1 MFKYSVTS
9 VINVNKDY
17 TTDLPLFEG
26 LSGETQADGTVLE
39 DRLKIKR
46 GLEFKKSN
54 VQAIYHRGYRAAV
67 NPEYK
72 VALDTVAVAPGTPNA
87 GIYRISLYVT
97 LSDSQDERYA
107 NTRVLKGK
115 PIFIEFEVTDKESTA
130 ALVADKVIAITKKY
144 LQMVYED
151 KIINIVKDSTTGII
165 IKGISGEQRFSKV
178 ALEKW
183 EYDGWIVLDE
193 SINGVP
199 GTKITVTAIGDN
211 GFGTYRNIIKD
222 LRLPTAANTRWTHI
236 AQDEIPVVGGMYDQY
251 TIVYCVHRGVLGSDA
266 VGDDVTS
273 VTEHVFYVKSDVKVA
288 WEAALAKL
296 GTVTPVAPVF
306 ASGTVIDTKE
316 PDELGKEKLKAEL
329 KAV

>member
-9 VINVNKDY
+9 VINTINDY
-17 TTDLPLFEG
+17 ATGLPLFEG
-26 LSGETQADGTVLE
+26 LVGETQADGTVLE

-54 VQAIYHRGYRAAV
+54 VQAVYHRGYRAAV

-72 VALDTVAVAPGTPNA
+72 VALDTVAATP

-97 LSDSQDERYA
+97 LSGSQDERYA

-115 PIFIEFEVTDKESTA
+115 PIFVEFEVTAKENTA

-183 EYDGWIVLDE
+183 ENNDWTVVDE
-193 SINGVP
+193 SINGVA
-199 GTKITVTAIGDN
+199 GTKITVTSIGDN

-236 AQDEIPVVGGMYDQY
+236 VQDETPVLGGIYDQY
-251 TIVYCVHRGVLGSDA
+251 TIIYCVHRGVLGSDA

-273 VTEHVFYVKSDVKVA
+273 ITEHVFYVKSDVKVD

-296 GTVTPVAPVF
+296 GTVTEVD
-306 ASGTVIDTKE
+306 ASGTVKDIKE
-316 PDELGKEKLKAEL
+316 PAELGKEKLKAEL
-329 KAV
+329 KA

>member
-9 VINVNKDY
+9 VINTIKDY
-17 TTDLPLFEG
+17 TTGLPLFEG
-26 LSGETQADGTVLE
+26 LGGETQTDGTILE

-72 VALDTVAVAPGTPNA
+72 VALDTVAATP

-97 LSDSQDERYA
+97 LSGSQDERYA

-115 PIFIEFEVTDKESTA
+115 PIFVEFEVTAKENTA

-183 EYDGWIVLDE
+183 ENNDWTTLDE
-193 SINGVP
+193 SINGVA

-236 AQDEIPVVGGMYDQY
+236 VQDETPVLGGMYDQY

-266 VGDDVTS
+266 VGEDVTS
-273 VTEHVFYVKSDVKVA
+273 ITEHVFYVKSDVKVD

-296 GTVTPVAPVF
+296 GTVTDVDA
-306 ASGTVIDTKE
+306 AGTVKDIKE
-316 PDELGKEKLKAEL
+316 PAELGKEKLKAEL
-329 KAV
+329 KA

>member
-9 VINVNKDY
+9 VINTINDY
-17 TTDLPLFEG
+17 ATGLPLFEG
-26 LSGETQADGTVLE
+26 LVGETQTDGTVLE
-39 DRLKIKR
+39 NRLKIKR

-72 VALDTVAVAPGTPNA
+72 VALDTVAATP

-97 LSDSQDERYA
+97 LSGSQDERYA

-115 PIFIEFEVTDKESTA
+115 PIFVEFEVTAKENTA

-183 EYDGWIVLDE
+183 ENNDWTTLDE
-193 SINGVP
+193 SINGVA

-236 AQDEIPVVGGMYDQY
+236 AQDEIPVLGGMYDQY

-273 VTEHVFYVKSDVKVA
+273 ITEHVFYVKSDVN
-288 WEAALAKL
+288 EASFKDAIAIL
-296 GTVTPVAPVF
+296 GTVTEVDA
-306 ASGTVIDTKE
+306 AGTVMDIKE
-316 PDELGKEKLKAEL
+316 PAELGKEKLKAEL
-329 KAV
+329 KA

>member
-9 VINVNKDY
+9 VINTINDY
-17 TTDLPLFEG
+17 ATGLPLFEG
-26 LSGETQADGTVLE
+26 LVGGETQTDGTVLE
-39 DRLKIKR
+39 NRLKIKR

-72 VALDTVAVAPGTPNA
+72 VALDTVAATP

-97 LSDSQDERYA
+97 LSGSQDERYA

-115 PIFIEFEVTDKESTA
+115 PIFVEFEVTAKENTA

-183 EYDGWIVLDE
+183 ENNDWTTLDE
-193 SINGVP
+193 SINGVA

-236 AQDEIPVVGGMYDQY
+236 VQDETPVLGGMYDQY

-273 VTEHVFYVKSDVKVA
+273 ITEHVFYVKSDVKVD
-288 WEAALAKL
+288 WEAAIAKL
-296 GTVTPVAPVF
+296 GTVTEVDA
-306 ASGTVIDTKE
+306 AGTVKDIKE
-316 PDELGKEKLKAEL
+316 PAELGKEKLKAEL
-329 KAV
+329 KA

>member
-9 VINVNKDY
+9 VINTIKDY
-17 TTDLPLFEG
+17 TTGLPLFEG
-26 LSGETQADGTVLE
+26 LVGETQTDGTVLE

-54 VQAIYHRGYRAAV
+54 IQAIYHRGYREAV
-67 NPEYK
+67 KPEYK
-72 VALDTVAVAPGTPNA
+72 VALDTVAATP

-97 LSDSQDERYA
+97 LSGSQDERYA

-115 PIFIEFEVTDKESTA
+115 PIFVEFEVTAKENTA
-130 ALVADKVIAITKKY
+130 ALVADKVVAITKKY

-183 EYDGWIVLDE
+183 ENNDWTVLDE
-193 SINGVP
+193 SINGVA

-222 LRLPTAANTRWTHI
+222 LRLPTAANTQWTHI
-236 AQDEIPVVGGMYDQY
+236 AQDEIPVVGGVYDQY

-273 VTEHVFYVKSDVKVA
+273 ITEHVFYVKSDVIPDWK
-288 WEAALAKL
+288 AALANAKL
-296 GTVTPVAPVF
+296 NTSVTEVDATVAVKD
-306 ASGTVIDTKE
+306 IKE
-316 PDELGKEKLKAEL
+316 PTELHKENIKTEITAH
-329 KAV
+329 

>member
-9 VINVNKDY
+9 VINTINDY
-17 TTDLPLFEG
+17 ATGLPLFEG
-26 LSGETQADGTVLE
+26 LVGETQTDGTVLE

-54 VQAIYHRGYRAAV
+54 VQAIYYRGYRAAV

-72 VALDTVAVAPGTPNA
+72 VALDTVAATP

-97 LSDSQDERYA
+97 LSGSQDERYA

-115 PIFIEFEVTDKESTA
+115 PIFVEFEVTAKENTA
-130 ALVADKVIAITKKY
+130 ALVADKVVAITKKY

-183 EYDGWIVLDE
+183 ENNDWTTLDE
-193 SINGVP
+193 SINGVA

-236 AQDEIPVVGGMYDQY
+236 VQDETPVLGGMYDQY

-273 VTEHVFYVKSDVKVA
+273 TTEHVFYVKSDVKVD
-288 WEAALAKL
+288 WETALAKL
-296 GTVTPVAPVF
+296 GTVTEVDA
-306 ASGTVIDTKE
+306 AGTVKDIKE
-316 PDELGKEKLKAEL
+316 PAELGKEKLKAEL
-329 KAV
+329 KA

>member
-9 VINVNKDY
+9 VINTIKDY
-17 TTDLPLFEG
+17 TTGLPLFEG
-26 LSGETQADGTVLE
+26 LGGETQTDGTILE

-54 VQAIYHRGYRAAV
+54 IQAIYHRGYRAAV

-72 VALDTVAVAPGTPNA
+72 VALDTVAATP

-97 LSDSQDERYA
+97 LSGSQDERYA

-115 PIFIEFEVTDKESTA
+115 PIFVEFEVTAKENTA

-183 EYDGWIVLDE
+183 ENNDWTTLDE
-193 SINGVP
+193 SINGVA

-236 AQDEIPVVGGMYDQY
+236 VQDETPVLGGMYDQY

-273 VTEHVFYVKSDVKVA
+273 ITEHVFYVKSDVLTD
-288 WEAALAKL
+288 WNAALVNAKL
-296 GTVTPVAPVF
+296 NTSVTDVDAAGTVKD
-306 ASGTVIDTKE
+306 IKE
-316 PDELGKEKLKAEL
+316 PAELGKEKLKAEL
-329 KAV
+329 KA

>member
-9 VINVNKDY
+9 VINTINDY
-17 TTDLPLFEG
+17 ATGLPLFEG
-26 LSGETQADGTVLE
+26 LVGEAQADGTVLE
-39 DRLKIKR
+39 DRLKIRR

-54 VQAIYHRGYRAAV
+54 VQAVYHRGYRAAV

-72 VALDTVAVAPGTPNA
+72 VALDTVAATP

-97 LSDSQDERYA
+97 LSGSQDERYA

-115 PIFIEFEVTDKESTA
+115 PIFVEFEVTAKENTA

-183 EYDGWIVLDE
+183 ENNDWTVVDE
-193 SINGVP
+193 SINGIA

-222 LRLPTAANTRWTHI
+222 LRLPTAANTRWTRI
-236 AQDEIPVVGGMYDQY
+236 VQDETPVLGGMYDQY

-266 VGDDVTS
+266 VGNDVTS
-273 VTEHVFYVKSDVKVA
+273 ITEHVFYVKSDVKVD

-296 GTVTPVAPVF
+296 GTVTEVDA
-306 ASGTVIDTKE
+306 AGTVKDIKE
-316 PDELGKEKLKAEL
+316 PAELGKEKLKAEL
-329 KAV
+329 KA

>member
-1 MFKYSVTS
+1 MFNYSVTS
-9 VINVNKDY
+9 VINENKDY
-17 TTDLPLFEG
+17 TTGLPLFEG
-26 LSGETQADGTVLE
+26 LGGEAQADGTVLE
-39 DRLKIKR
+39 DRLKIRR

-54 VQAIYHRGYRAAV
+54 VQAVYHRGYRAAV

-72 VALDTVAVAPGTPNA
+72 VALDTVAATP

-97 LSDSQDERYA
+97 LSGSQDERYA

-115 PIFIEFEVTDKESTA
+115 PIFVEFEVTAKENTA
-130 ALVADKVIAITKKY
+130 ALVADKVVAITKKY

-183 EYDGWIVLDE
+183 ENNDWTTLDE
-193 SINGVP
+193 SINGVA

-236 AQDEIPVVGGMYDQY
+236 VQDETPVLGGMYDQY

-266 VGDDVTS
+266 VGNDVTS
-273 VTEHVFYVKSDVKVA
+273 TTEHVFYVKSDVKVD
-288 WEAALAKL
+288 WEAAIAKL
-296 GTVTPVAPVF
+296 GTVTEVDA
-306 ASGTVIDTKE
+306 AGTVKDIKE
-316 PDELGKEKLKAEL
+316 PAELGKEKLKAEL
-329 KAV
+329 KA

>member
-9 VINVNKDY
+9 VINTINDY
-17 TTDLPLFEG
+17 ATGLPLFEG
-26 LSGETQADGTVLE
+26 LDGGAQADGTVLE
-39 DRLKIKR
+39 NRLKIRR

-72 VALDTVAVAPGTPNA
+72 VALDTVAATP

-97 LSDSQDERYA
+97 LSGSQDERYA

-115 PIFIEFEVTDKESTA
+115 PIFVEFEVTAKENTA
-130 ALVADKVIAITKKY
+130 ALVANKVIAITKKY

-151 KIINIVKDSTTGII
+151 KIINIVNDSTTGII

-183 EYDGWIVLDE
+183 ENNDWTTLDE
-193 SINGVP
+193 SINGVA

-236 AQDEIPVVGGMYDQY
+236 VQDEIPVLGGEYDQY
-251 TIVYCVHRGVLGSDA
+251 TIMYCVHRGVLGSDA

-273 VTEHVFYVKSDVKVA
+273 ITEHVFYVKSDVKVD

-296 GTVTPVAPVF
+296 GTVTEVDA
-306 ASGTVIDTKE
+306 AGTVKDIKE
-316 PDELGKEKLKAEL
+316 PAELGKEKLKAEL
-329 KAV
+329 KA

>member
-9 VINVNKDY
+9 VINTINDY
-17 TTDLPLFEG
+17 ATGLPLFEG
-26 LSGETQADGTVLE
+26 LDGEAQADGTVLE
-39 DRLKIKR
+39 NRLKIRR

-54 VQAIYHRGYRAAV
+54 VQAIYHRGYREAV

-72 VALDTVAVAPGTPNA
+72 VALDTVAATP

-97 LSDSQDERYA
+97 LSGSQDERYA

-115 PIFIEFEVTDKESTA
+115 PIFVEFEVTAKENTA

-183 EYDGWIVLDE
+183 ENNDWTTLDE
-193 SINGVP
+193 SINGVA

-236 AQDEIPVVGGMYDQY
+236 VQDETPVLGGMYDQY

-273 VTEHVFYVKSDVKVA
+273 ITEHVFYVKSDVKVD

-296 GTVTPVAPVF
+296 GTVTDVDA
-306 ASGTVIDTKE
+306 AGTVKDIKE
-316 PDELGKEKLKAEL
+316 PAELGKEKLKAEL
-329 KAV
+329 KA

>member
-39 DRLKIKR
+39 DRLKIRR

-72 VALDTVAVAPGTPNA
+72 VALDTVAATP

-97 LSDSQDERYA
+97 LSGSQDERYA

-115 PIFIEFEVTDKESTA
+115 PIFVEFEVTAKENTA

-151 KIINIVKDSTTGII
+151 KIINIVKDGTTGII

-183 EYDGWIVLDE
+183 ENNDWTTLDE
-193 SINGVP
+193 SINGVA

-236 AQDEIPVVGGMYDQY
+236 AQDETPVLGGMYDQY
-251 TIVYCVHRGVLGSDA
+251 TIIYCVHRGVLGSDA

-273 VTEHVFYVKSDVKVA
+273 ITEHVFYVKSDVKVD
-288 WEAALAKL
+288 WEVALAKL
-296 GTVTPVAPVF
+296 GTVTEVDA
-306 ASGTVIDTKE
+306 AGTVKDIKE
-316 PDELGKEKLKAEL
+316 PAELGEERLKAEL
-329 KAV
+329 TAG

>member
-9 VINVNKDY
+9 VINTINDY
-17 TTDLPLFEG
+17 ATGLPLFEG
-26 LSGETQADGTVLE
+26 LVGETQTDGTVLE

-72 VALDTVAVAPGTPNA
+72 VALDTVAATP

-97 LSDSQDERYA
+97 LSGSQDERYA

-115 PIFIEFEVTDKESTA
+115 PIFVEFEVTAKENTA

-183 EYDGWIVLDE
+183 ENNDWTVLDE

-266 VGDDVTS
+266 VGNDVTS
-273 VTEHVFYVKSDVKVA
+273 ITEHVFYVKSDVN
-288 WEAALAKL
+288 EASFKDAIAIL
-296 GTVTPVAPVF
+296 GTVTEVEVDA
-306 ASGTVIDTKE
+306 AGTVKDIKE
-316 PDELGKEKLKAEL
+316 PAELGKEKLKAEL

>member
-9 VINVNKDY
+9 VINTINDY
-17 TTDLPLFEG
+17 ATGLPLFEG
-26 LSGETQADGTVLE
+26 LGGETQTDGTVLE

-54 VQAIYHRGYRAAV
+54 VQAVYHRGYRAAV

-72 VALDTVAVAPGTPNA
+72 VALDTVAATP

-97 LSDSQDERYA
+97 LSGSQDERYA

-115 PIFIEFEVTDKESTA
+115 PIFVEFEVTAKENTA

-183 EYDGWIVLDE
+183 ENNDWTVVDE
-193 SINGVP
+193 SINGVA

-236 AQDEIPVVGGMYDQY
+236 VQDETPVVGGMYDQY

-273 VTEHVFYVKSDVKVA
+273 ITEHVFYVKSDVKVD

-296 GTVTPVAPVF
+296 GTVTEVDA
-306 ASGTVIDTKE
+306 AGTVKDIKE
-316 PDELGKEKLKAEL
+316 PAELGKEKLKAEL
-329 KAV
+329 KA

>member
-9 VINVNKDY
+9 VINTINDY
-17 TTDLPLFEG
+17 ATGLPLFEG
-26 LSGETQADGTVLE
+26 LLGGETQTDGTVLE
-39 DRLKIKR
+39 NRLKIRR

-72 VALDTVAVAPGTPNA
+72 VALDTVAATP

-97 LSDSQDERYA
+97 LSGSQDERYA

-115 PIFIEFEVTDKESTA
+115 PIFVEFEVTAKENTA

-183 EYDGWIVLDE
+183 ENNDWTTLDE
-193 SINGVP
+193 SINGVA

-236 AQDEIPVVGGMYDQY
+236 VQDETPVLGGMYDQY

-273 VTEHVFYVKSDVKVA
+273 ITEHVFYVKSDVNVA
-288 WEAALAKL
+288 SFKDAIAIL
-296 GTVTPVAPVF
+296 GTVTDVDA
-306 ASGTVIDTKE
+306 ARTVMDIKE
-316 PDELGKEKLKAEL
+316 PAELGKEKLKAEL
-329 KAV
+329 KA

>member
-9 VINVNKDY
+9 VINTINDY
-17 TTDLPLFEG
+17 TTGLPLFEG
-26 LSGETQADGTVLE
+26 LVGETQTDGTVLE

-54 VQAIYHRGYRAAV
+54 VQAVYHRGYRAAV

-72 VALDTVAVAPGTPNA
+72 VALDTVAATP

-97 LSDSQDERYA
+97 LSGSQDERYA

-115 PIFIEFEVTDKESTA
+115 PIFVEFEVTAKENTA

-183 EYDGWIVLDE
+183 ENNDWTTLDE
-193 SINGVP
+193 SINGVA

-236 AQDEIPVVGGMYDQY
+236 AQDEIPVLGGMYDQY
-251 TIVYCVHRGVLGSDA
+251 TIVYCVHRGALGSDA

-273 VTEHVFYVKSDVKVA
+273 ITEHVFYVKSDVNVA
-288 WEAALAKL
+288 SFKDAIAIL
-296 GTVTPVAPVF
+296 GTVTEVDAT
-306 ASGTVIDTKE
+306 GTVMDIKE
-316 PDELGKEKLKAEL
+316 PAELGKEKLKAEL
-329 KAV
+329 KA

>member
-9 VINVNKDY
+9 VINTIKDY

-26 LSGETQADGTVLE
+26 LVGEAQADGTVLE
-39 DRLKIKR
+39 DRLKIRR

-54 VQAIYHRGYRAAV
+54 VQAVYHRGYRAAV

-72 VALDTVAVAPGTPNA
+72 VALDTVAATP

-97 LSDSQDERYA
+97 LSGSQDERYA

-115 PIFIEFEVTDKESTA
+115 PIFVEFEVTAKENTA

-183 EYDGWIVLDE
+183 ENNDWTTLDE
-193 SINGVP
+193 SINGVA

-236 AQDEIPVVGGMYDQY
+236 VQDETPVLGGMYDQY

-266 VGDDVTS
+266 VGNDVTS
-273 VTEHVFYVKSDVKVA
+273 ITEHVFYVKSDVKLA
-288 WEAALAKL
+288 WVDALTLAKL
-296 GTVTPVAPVF
+296 GTVTEVDA
-306 ASGTVIDTKE
+306 AGTVKDIKE
-316 PDELGKEKLKAEL
+316 PAELGKEKLKAEL
-329 KAV
+329 KA

>member
-72 VALDTVAVAPGTPNA
+72 VALDTVAATP

-97 LSDSQDERYA
+97 LSGSQDERYA

-115 PIFIEFEVTDKESTA
+115 PIFVEFEVTAKENTA

-183 EYDGWIVLDE
+183 ENNDWTVLDE

-273 VTEHVFYVKSDVKVA
+273 VTEHVFYVKSDVKAA
-288 WEAALAKL
+288 WDAALAKL
-296 GTVTPVAPVF
+296 GTVTEVDA
-306 ASGTVIDTKE
+306 AGTVKDIKE
-316 PDELGKEKLKAEL
+316 PAELGKEKLKAEL

>member
-9 VINVNKDY
+9 VINTINDY
-17 TTDLPLFEG
+17 ATGLPLFEG
-26 LSGETQADGTVLE
+26 LVGETQTDGTVLE

-54 VQAIYHRGYRAAV
+54 VQAVYHRGYRAAV

-72 VALDTVAVAPGTPNA
+72 VALDTVAATP

-97 LSDSQDERYA
+97 LSGSQDERYA

-115 PIFIEFEVTDKESTA
+115 PIFVEFEVTAKENTA
-130 ALVADKVIAITKKY
+130 ALVADKVVAITKKY

-183 EYDGWIVLDE
+183 ENNDWTTLDE
-193 SINGVP
+193 SINGVA

-236 AQDEIPVVGGMYDQY
+236 VQDETPVLGGMYDQY

-266 VGDDVTS
+266 VGNDVTS
-273 VTEHVFYVKSDVKVA
+273 TTEHVFYVKSDVKVD
-288 WEAALAKL
+288 WETALAKL
-296 GTVTPVAPVF
+296 GTVTEVDA
-306 ASGTVIDTKE
+306 AGTVKDIKE
-316 PDELGKEKLKAEL
+316 PAELGKEKLKAEL
-329 KAV
+329 KA

>member
-9 VINVNKDY
+9 VINTINDY
-17 TTDLPLFEG
+17 ATGLPLFEG
-26 LSGETQADGTVLE
+26 LDGETQADGTVLE
-39 DRLKIKR
+39 ARLKVKR

-54 VQAIYHRGYRAAV
+54 VQAVYHRGYRAAV

-72 VALDTVAVAPGTPNA
+72 VALDTVAATP

-97 LSDSQDERYA
+97 LSGSQDERYA

-115 PIFIEFEVTDKESTA
+115 PIFVEFEVTAKENTA
-130 ALVADKVIAITKKY
+130 ALVADKVVAITKKY

-165 IKGISGEQRFSKV
+165 IKGISGEQRFSKI

-183 EYDGWIVLDE
+183 ENNDWTTLDE
-193 SINGVP
+193 SINGVA

-236 AQDEIPVVGGMYDQY
+236 VQDETPVLGGMYDQY

-266 VGDDVTS
+266 VGNDVTS
-273 VTEHVFYVKSDVKVA
+273 TTEHVFYVKSDVKVD
-288 WEAALAKL
+288 WETALAKL
-296 GTVTPVAPVF
+296 GTVTEVDA
-306 ASGTVIDTKE
+306 AGTVKDIKE
-316 PDELGKEKLKAEL
+316 PAELGKEKLKAEL
-329 KAV
+329 KA

>member
-9 VINVNKDY
+9 VINTINDY
-17 TTDLPLFEG
+17 ATGLPLFEG
-26 LSGETQADGTVLE
+26 LVGETQADGTVLE
-39 DRLKIKR
+39 DRLKIRR

-54 VQAIYHRGYRAAV
+54 VQAVYHRGYRAAV

-72 VALDTVAVAPGTPNA
+72 VALDTVAATP

-97 LSDSQDERYA
+97 LSGSQDERYA

-115 PIFIEFEVTDKESTA
+115 PIFVEFEVTAKENTA
-130 ALVADKVIAITKKY
+130 ALVADKVVAITKKY

-183 EYDGWIVLDE
+183 ENNDWTTLDE
-193 SINGVP
+193 SINGVA

-236 AQDEIPVVGGMYDQY
+236 VQDETPVLGGIYDQY
-251 TIVYCVHRGVLGSDA
+251 TIIYCVHRGVLGSDA

-273 VTEHVFYVKSDVKVA
+273 ITEHVFYVKSDVKVD
-288 WEAALAKL
+288 WETALAKL
-296 GTVTPVAPVF
+296 GTVTEVDA
-306 ASGTVIDTKE
+306 AGTVKDIKE
-316 PDELGKEKLKAEL
+316 PAELGKEKLKAEL
-329 KAV
+329 AAV

>member
-9 VINVNKDY
+9 VINTINDY
-17 TTDLPLFEG
+17 ATGLPLFEG
-26 LSGETQADGTVLE
+26 LVGETQTDGTVLE
-39 DRLKIKR
+39 DRLKIRR

-72 VALDTVAVAPGTPNA
+72 VALDTVAATP

-97 LSDSQDERYA
+97 LSGSQDERYA

-115 PIFIEFEVTDKESTA
+115 PIFVEFEVTAKENTA

-183 EYDGWIVLDE
+183 ENNDWTTLDE
-193 SINGVP
+193 SINGVA

-236 AQDEIPVVGGMYDQY
+236 VQDETPVLGGMYDQY

-273 VTEHVFYVKSDVKVA
+273 ITEHVFYVKSDVKVD
-288 WEAALAKL
+288 WEAAIAKL
-296 GTVTPVAPVF
+296 GTVTEVDAAGIVKD
-306 ASGTVIDTKE
+306 IKE
-316 PDELGKEKLKAEL
+316 PAELGKEKLKAEL
-329 KAV
+329 KA

>member
-9 VINVNKDY
+9 VINTINDY
-17 TTDLPLFEG
+17 ATGLPLFEG

-72 VALDTVAVAPGTPNA
+72 VALDTVAATP

-97 LSDSQDERYA
+97 LSGSQDERYA

-115 PIFIEFEVTDKESTA
+115 PIFVEFEVTAKENTA
-130 ALVADKVIAITKKY
+130 ALVADKVVAITKKY

-183 EYDGWIVLDE
+183 ENNDWTVLDE

-199 GTKITVTAIGDN
+199 GTKIITITAVGDN

-296 GTVTPVAPVF
+296 GTVTEVDA
-306 ASGTVIDTKE
+306 ARTVKDIKE
-316 PDELGKEKLKAEL
+316 PAELGKEKLKAEL

>member
-9 VINVNKDY
+9 VINTIKDY
-17 TTDLPLFEG
+17 TTGLPLFEG
-26 LSGETQADGTVLE
+26 LDGKAQADGTVLE
-39 DRLKIKR
+39 NRLKIRR

-54 VQAIYHRGYRAAV
+54 VQAIYHRGYREAV

-72 VALDTVAVAPGTPNA
+72 VALDTVAATP

-97 LSDSQDERYA
+97 LSGSQDERYA

-115 PIFIEFEVTDKESTA
+115 PIFVEFEVTAKENTA

-183 EYDGWIVLDE
+183 ENNDWTTLDE
-193 SINGVP
+193 SINGVA

-236 AQDEIPVVGGMYDQY
+236 VQDETPVLGGMYDQY

-273 VTEHVFYVKSDVKVA
+273 ITEHVFYVKSDVKVD

-296 GTVTPVAPVF
+296 GTVTDVDA
-306 ASGTVIDTKE
+306 AGTVKDIKE
-316 PDELGKEKLKAEL
+316 PAELGKEKLKAEL
-329 KAV
+329 KA

>member
-9 VINVNKDY
+9 VINTINDY
-17 TTDLPLFEG
+17 TTGLPLFEG
-26 LSGETQADGTVLE
+26 LVGGETQTDGTVLE
-39 DRLKIKR
+39 NRLKIRR

-72 VALDTVAVAPGTPNA
+72 VALDTVAATP

-97 LSDSQDERYA
+97 LSGSQDERYA

-115 PIFIEFEVTDKESTA
+115 PIFVEFEVTAKENTA

-183 EYDGWIVLDE
+183 ENNDWTTLDE
-193 SINGVP
+193 SINGVA

-236 AQDEIPVVGGMYDQY
+236 VQDETPVLGGMYHQY

-266 VGDDVTS
+266 VGNDVTS
-273 VTEHVFYVKSDVKVA
+273 ITEHVFYVKSDVN
-288 WEAALAKL
+288 EASFKDAIAIL
-296 GTVTPVAPVF
+296 GTVTEVDA
-306 ASGTVIDTKE
+306 AGTVKDIKE
-316 PDELGKEKLKAEL
+316 PAELGKEKLKAEL
-329 KAV
+329 KA

>member
-9 VINVNKDY
+9 VINTINDY
-17 TTDLPLFEG
+17 TTGLPLFEG
-26 LSGETQADGTVLE
+26 LDGETQTDGTVLE

-54 VQAIYHRGYRAAV
+54 VQAVYHRGYRAAV

-72 VALDTVAVAPGTPNA
+72 VALDTVAATP

-97 LSDSQDERYA
+97 LSGSQDERYA

-115 PIFIEFEVTDKESTA
+115 PIFVEFEVTAKENTA
-130 ALVADKVIAITKKY
+130 ALVADKVVAITKKY

-183 EYDGWIVLDE
+183 ENNDWTVLDE
-193 SINGVP
+193 SINGVA

-222 LRLPTAANTRWTHI
+222 LRLPTAANTQWTHI
-236 AQDEIPVVGGMYDQY
+236 AQDEIPVVGGVYDQY

-273 VTEHVFYVKSDVKVA
+273 ITEHVFYVKSDVNELA
-288 WEAALAKL
+288 WKDAIAKL
-296 GTVTPVAPVF
+296 GTITEVDAAGIVKD
-306 ASGTVIDTKE
+306 IKE
-316 PDELGKEKLKAEL
+316 PAELGKEKLKAEL

>member
-9 VINVNKDY
+9 VINTNKDY
-17 TTDLPLFEG
+17 ATGLPLFEG
-26 LSGETQADGTVLE
+26 LDKEAQADGTVLE
-39 DRLKIKR
+39 NRLKIRR

-72 VALDTVAVAPGTPNA
+72 VALDTVAATP

-97 LSDSQDERYA
+97 LSGSQDERYA

-115 PIFIEFEVTDKESTA
+115 PIFVEFEVTAKENTA

-183 EYDGWIVLDE
+183 ENNDWTTLDE
-193 SINGVP
+193 SINGVA

-236 AQDEIPVVGGMYDQY
+236 VQDETPVIGGMYDQY
-251 TIVYCVHRGVLGSDA
+251 TIVNCVHRGVLGSDA
-266 VGDDVTS
+266 VGNDVTS
-273 VTEHVFYVKSDVKVA
+273 ITEHVFYVKSDVKVD
-288 WEAALAKL
+288 WEAALDIL
-296 GTVTPVAPVF
+296 GTVVTEVDAV
-306 ASGTVIDTKE
+306 GTVMDIKE
-316 PDELGKEKLKAEL
+316 PAELGKEKLKAEL
-329 KAV
+329 KA

>member
-9 VINVNKDY
+9 VINTINDY
-17 TTDLPLFEG
+17 ATGLPLFEG
-26 LSGETQADGTVLE
+26 LVGETQADGTVLE

-54 VQAIYHRGYRAAV
+54 VQAVYHRGYRAAV

-72 VALDTVAVAPGTPNA
+72 VALDTVAATP

-97 LSDSQDERYA
+97 LSGSQDERYA

-115 PIFIEFEVTDKESTA
+115 PIFVEFEVTAKENTA

-183 EYDGWIVLDE
+183 ENNDWTTLDE
-193 SINGVP
+193 SINGVA

-236 AQDEIPVVGGMYDQY
+236 VQDETPVLGGIYDQY
-251 TIVYCVHRGVLGSDA
+251 TIIYCVHRGVLGSDA

-273 VTEHVFYVKSDVKVA
+273 ITEHVFYVKSDVKVD

-296 GTVTPVAPVF
+296 GTVTEVD
-306 ASGTVIDTKE
+306 ASGTVKDIKE
-316 PDELGKEKLKAEL
+316 PAELGKEKLKAEL
-329 KAV
+329 KA

>member
-9 VINVNKDY
+9 VINTINDY
-17 TTDLPLFEG
+17 TTGLPLFEG
-26 LSGETQADGTVLE
+26 LLGGETQTDGTVLE
-39 DRLKIKR
+39 NRLKIKR

-72 VALDTVAVAPGTPNA
+72 VALDTVAATP

-97 LSDSQDERYA
+97 LSGSQDERYA

-115 PIFIEFEVTDKESTA
+115 PIFVEFEVTAKENTA

-183 EYDGWIVLDE
+183 ENNDWTTLDE
-193 SINGVP
+193 SINGVA

-222 LRLPTAANTRWTHI
+222 LRLPTAANTQWTHI
-236 AQDEIPVVGGMYDQY
+236 AQDEIPVIDGMYHQY

-273 VTEHVFYVKSDVKVA
+273 ITEHVFYVKSDVN
-288 WEAALAKL
+288 EASFKDAIAIL
-296 GTVTPVAPVF
+296 GTVTEVDA
-306 ASGTVIDTKE
+306 AETVKDIKE
-316 PDELGKEKLKAEL
+316 PAELGKEKLKAEL
-329 KAV
+329 KA

>member
-9 VINVNKDY
+9 VINTIKDY
-17 TTDLPLFEG
+17 TTGLPLFEG
-26 LSGETQADGTVLE
+26 LVGETQTDGTVLE

-54 VQAIYHRGYRAAV
+54 VQAVYHRGYRAAV

-72 VALDTVAVAPGTPNA
+72 VALDTVAATP

-97 LSDSQDERYA
+97 LSGSQDERYA

-115 PIFIEFEVTDKESTA
+115 PIFVEFEVTAKENTA
-130 ALVADKVIAITKKY
+130 ALVADKVVAITKKY

-183 EYDGWIVLDE
+183 ENNDWTVVDE
-193 SINGVP
+193 SINGVA

-222 LRLPTAANTRWTHI
+222 LRLPTAANTQWTHI
-236 AQDEIPVVGGMYDQY
+236 VQDETPVVGGMYDQY

-273 VTEHVFYVKSDVKVA
+273 ITEHVFYVKSDVKVD

-296 GTVTPVAPVF
+296 GTVTEVDA
-306 ASGTVIDTKE
+306 AGTVKDIKE
-316 PDELGKEKLKAEL
+316 PAELGKEKLKAEL
-329 KAV
+329 KA

>member
-9 VINVNKDY
+9 VINTINDY
-17 TTDLPLFEG
+17 ATGLPLFEG
-26 LSGETQADGTVLE
+26 LLGGETQTDGTVLE
-39 DRLKIKR
+39 NRLKIKR

-72 VALDTVAVAPGTPNA
+72 VALDTVAATP

-97 LSDSQDERYA
+97 LSGSQDERYA

-115 PIFIEFEVTDKESTA
+115 PIFVEFEVTAKENTA
-130 ALVADKVIAITKKY
+130 ALVADKVVAITKKY

-183 EYDGWIVLDE
+183 ENNDWTTLDE
-193 SINGVP
+193 SINGVA

-222 LRLPTAANTRWTHI
+222 LRLPTAANTQWAHI
-236 AQDEIPVVGGMYDQY
+236 NQDEIPVIDGMYHQY

-273 VTEHVFYVKSDVKVA
+273 ITEHVFYVKSDVNVA
-288 WEAALAKL
+288 SFKDAIAIL
-296 GTVTPVAPVF
+296 GTVTDVDA
-306 ASGTVIDTKE
+306 ARTVMDIKE
-316 PDELGKEKLKAEL
+316 PAELGKEKLKAEL
-329 KAV
+329 KA

>member
-9 VINVNKDY
+9 VINTIKDY

-26 LSGETQADGTVLE
+26 LGGETQTDGTVLE

-72 VALDTVAVAPGTPNA
+72 VALDTVAATP

-97 LSDSQDERYA
+97 LSGSQDERYA

-115 PIFIEFEVTDKESTA
+115 PIFVEFEVTAKENTA
-130 ALVADKVIAITKKY
+130 ALVADKVVAITKKY

-151 KIINIVKDSTTGII
+151 KIINIVKDNTTGII

-183 EYDGWIVLDE
+183 ENNDWTVLDE

-222 LRLPTAANTRWTHI
+222 LRLPTAENTRWAHI
-236 AQDEIPVVGGMYDQY
+236 AQDEIPVVGGIYDQY

-273 VTEHVFYVKSDVKVA
+273 VTEHVFYVKSDVKSLVN
-288 WEAALAKL
+288 LAIL
-296 GTVTPVAPVF
+296 LRQMHP
-306 ASGTVIDTKE
+306 
-316 PDELGKEKLKAEL
+316 LL
-329 KAV
+329 

>member
-9 VINVNKDY
+9 VINTIKDY
-17 TTDLPLFEG
+17 TTGLPLFEG
-26 LSGETQADGTVLE
+26 LVGETQTDGTVLE

-54 VQAIYHRGYRAAV
+54 IQAIYHRGYREAV
-67 NPEYK
+67 KPEYK
-72 VALDTVAVAPGTPNA
+72 VALDTVAATP

-97 LSDSQDERYA
+97 LSGSQDERYA

-115 PIFIEFEVTDKESTA
+115 PIFVEFEVTAKENTA
-130 ALVADKVIAITKKY
+130 ALVADKVVAITKKY

-183 EYDGWIVLDE
+183 ENNDWTVLDE
-193 SINGVP
+193 SINGVA

-222 LRLPTAANTRWTHI
+222 LRLPTAANTQWTHI
-236 AQDEIPVVGGMYDQY
+236 AQDEIPVVGGVYDQY

-273 VTEHVFYVKSDVKVA
+273 ITEHVFYVKSDVIPDWK
-288 WEAALAKL
+288 AALASAKL
-296 GTVTPVAPVF
+296 NTSVTEVDATVAVKD
-306 ASGTVIDTKE
+306 IKE
-316 PDELGKEKLKAEL
+316 PTELHKEKIKAEIT
-329 KAV
+329 AP

>member
-9 VINVNKDY
+9 VINTINDY
-17 TTDLPLFEG
+17 ATGLPLFEG
-26 LSGETQADGTVLE
+26 LDGETQADGTVLE
-39 DRLKIKR
+39 ARLKVKR

-72 VALDTVAVAPGTPNA
+72 VALDTVAATP

-97 LSDSQDERYA
+97 LSGSQDERYA

-115 PIFIEFEVTDKESTA
+115 PIFVEFEVTAKENTA
-130 ALVADKVIAITKKY
+130 ALVADKVVAITKKY

-183 EYDGWIVLDE
+183 ENNDWTTLDE
-193 SINGVP
+193 SINGVA

-236 AQDEIPVVGGMYDQY
+236 VQDETPVLGGMYDQY

-273 VTEHVFYVKSDVKVA
+273 ITEHVFYVKSDVKVD

-296 GTVTPVAPVF
+296 GTVTEIDA
-306 ASGTVIDTKE
+306 AGTVKDIKE
-316 PDELGKEKLKAEL
+316 PAELGKEKLKAEL
-329 KAV
+329 KA

>member
-1 MFKYSVTS
+1 MFNYSVTS
-9 VINVNKDY
+9 VINENKDY
-17 TTDLPLFEG
+17 TTGLPLFEG
-26 LSGETQADGTVLE
+26 LVGEAQADGTVLE
-39 DRLKIKR
+39 DRLKIRR

-54 VQAIYHRGYRAAV
+54 VQAVYHRGYRAAV

-72 VALDTVAVAPGTPNA
+72 VALDTVAATP

-97 LSDSQDERYA
+97 LSGSQDERYA

-115 PIFIEFEVTDKESTA
+115 PIFVEFEVTAKENTA
-130 ALVADKVIAITKKY
+130 ALVADKVVAITKKY

-183 EYDGWIVLDE
+183 ENNDWTTLDE
-193 SINGVP
+193 SINGVA

-236 AQDEIPVVGGMYDQY
+236 AQDETPVLGGMYDQY

-266 VGDDVTS
+266 VGNDVTS
-273 VTEHVFYVKSDVKVA
+273 TTEHVFYVKSDVKVD

-296 GTVTPVAPVF
+296 GTVTEVDA
-306 ASGTVIDTKE
+306 AGTVKDIKE
-316 PDELGKEKLKAEL
+316 PAELGKEKLKAEL

>member
-9 VINVNKDY
+9 VINTINDY
-17 TTDLPLFEG
+17 ATGLPLFEG
-26 LSGETQADGTVLE
+26 LDGKSQADGTVLE
-39 DRLKIKR
+39 NRLKIKR

-54 VQAIYHRGYRAAV
+54 VQAIYHRGYREAV

-72 VALDTVAVAPGTPNA
+72 VALDTVAATP

-97 LSDSQDERYA
+97 LSGSQDERYA

-115 PIFIEFEVTDKESTA
+115 PIFVEFEVTAKENTA

-183 EYDGWIVLDE
+183 ENNDWTTLDE
-193 SINGVP
+193 SINGVA

-236 AQDEIPVVGGMYDQY
+236 VQDETPVLGGMYDQY

-273 VTEHVFYVKSDVKVA
+273 ITEHVFYVKSDVKVD

-296 GTVTPVAPVF
+296 GTVTDVDA
-306 ASGTVIDTKE
+306 AGTVKDIKE
-316 PDELGKEKLKAEL
+316 PAELGKEKLKAEL
-329 KAV
+329 KA

>member
-9 VINVNKDY
+9 VINTINDY
-17 TTDLPLFEG
+17 ATGLPLFEG
-26 LSGETQADGTVLE
+26 LVGGEAQTDGTVLE
-39 DRLKIKR
+39 NRLKIRR

-54 VQAIYHRGYRAAV
+54 VQAIYHRSYRAAV

-72 VALDTVAVAPGTPNA
+72 VALDTVAATP

-97 LSDSQDERYA
+97 LSGSQDERYA

-115 PIFIEFEVTDKESTA
+115 PIFVEFEVTAKENTA

-183 EYDGWIVLDE
+183 ENNDWTTLDE
-193 SINGVP
+193 SINGVA

-236 AQDEIPVVGGMYDQY
+236 VQDEIPVLGGMYDQY

-273 VTEHVFYVKSDVKVA
+273 ITEHVFYVKSDVKVD
-288 WEAALAKL
+288 WEAAIAKL
-296 GTVTPVAPVF
+296 GTVTEVDA
-306 ASGTVIDTKE
+306 AGTVKDIKE
-316 PDELGKEKLKAEL
+316 PAELGKEKLKAEL
-329 KAV
+329 KA

>member
-9 VINVNKDY
+9 VINTINDY
-17 TTDLPLFEG
+17 ATGLPLFEG
-26 LSGETQADGTVLE
+26 LDGETQADGTVLE
-39 DRLKIKR
+39 ARLKVKR

-72 VALDTVAVAPGTPNA
+72 VALDTVAATP

-97 LSDSQDERYA
+97 LSGSQDERYA

-115 PIFIEFEVTDKESTA
+115 PIFVEFEVTAKENTA
-130 ALVADKVIAITKKY
+130 ALVADKVVAITKKY

-183 EYDGWIVLDE
+183 ENNDWTTLDE
-193 SINGVP
+193 SINGVA

-236 AQDEIPVVGGMYDQY
+236 VQDETPVLGGMYDQY

-273 VTEHVFYVKSDVKVA
+273 TTEHVFYVKSDVKVD
-288 WEAALAKL
+288 WETALAKL
-296 GTVTPVAPVF
+296 GTVTEVDA
-306 ASGTVIDTKE
+306 AGTVKDIKE
-316 PDELGKEKLKAEL
+316 PAELGKEKLKAEL
-329 KAV
+329 KA

>member
-9 VINVNKDY
+9 VINANKDY

-39 DRLKIKR
+39 DRLKIRR

-72 VALDTVAVAPGTPNA
+72 VALDTVAATP

-97 LSDSQDERYA
+97 LSGSQDERYA

-115 PIFIEFEVTDKESTA
+115 PIFVEFEVTAKENTA

-151 KIINIVKDSTTGII
+151 KIINIVKDGTTGII

-183 EYDGWIVLDE
+183 DGTDWFTLDE

-296 GTVTPVAPVF
+296 GTVTEVNA
-306 ASGTVIDTKE
+306 AGTVKDIKE
-316 PDELGKEKLKAEL
+316 PAELGKEKLKAEL